1 VGNKRMIMAELDFP
15 CLFYD
20 AVIIETIIERQRV
33 KDESERFV
41 TKLFRPN
48 KAPSRHLS
56 GETKENF
63 ENLPELYSVTL
74 KFFRKSE
81 QKQT

>member
-1 VGNKRMIMAELDFP
+1 MAELDFP

-20 AVIIETIIERQRV
+20 SVIIETIVRRQRV

-41 TKLFRPN
+41 TKLLRRN
-48 KAPSRHLS
+48 KARSRHLP
-56 GETKENF
+56 GQTKENF
-63 ENLPELYSVTL
+63 ENLPELHSVTL